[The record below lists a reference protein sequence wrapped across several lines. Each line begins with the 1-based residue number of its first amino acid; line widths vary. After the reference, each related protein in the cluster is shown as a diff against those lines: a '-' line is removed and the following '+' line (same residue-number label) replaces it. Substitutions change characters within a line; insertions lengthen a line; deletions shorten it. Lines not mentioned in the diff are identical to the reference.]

1 MATAEY
7 VEMASTLRELYDR
20 AVERGYTRGDIEHAA
35 AAGDP
40 AADARMLGLTKAEAA
55 RTTGRLESL
64 RARLEEKYPG
74 PAASAALGGI
84 EAVGGDGMNQTAA
97 AGCRWIPALSTLY
110 NCSRNGTLTTYIR
123 CALVSWSTYCDD
135 LDFTDFLEGV
145 GPASDALGGGGGGAY

>member
-1 MATAEY
+1 
-7 VEMASTLRELYDR
+7 
-20 AVERGYTRGDIEHAA
+20 
-35 AAGDP
+35 
-40 AADARMLGLTKAEAA
+40 
-55 RTTGRLESL
+55 
-64 RARLEEKYPG
+64 
-74 PAASAALGGI
+74 
-84 EAVGGDGMNQTAA
+84 MNQTAA